1 MIGYPAIAAI
11 SAAILA
17 YEVLLVRLFAITQW
31 HHFAFMAISIA
42 LLGFGVSGALLA
54 VFRRWFLARS
64 AGAFALAAALFAF
77 TSAAA
82 FLLAQRLPFNALE
95 IVWNPAQLL
104 YLSAIY
110 VLLAVPFTCGATCV
124 GLAFMQRSDAI
135 GRVYLWNLLGS
146 GAGALGIVGALSVLS
161 PTGCLAAV
169 AALGLAAGLLTEIR
183 KEAARRMAAL
193 GGLALLGAAVWAALP
208 PSWSELRIS
217 EYKGLSRALSVQ
229 DAKLVR
235 EYSGPLALL
244 SVVESPTVPFR
255 HAPGLSLLAP
265 ALPAEQIGV
274 FVDGDALTTID
285 AFDGRA
291 EQLAYLGYST
301 DALAYALTARPEV
314 LVLGAAGGRAVLQAI
329 AHGAAH
335 IDAVELNPDMV
346 RLVREDFAGFAGGI
360 YDRPDVT
367 IHVAEARRFLA
378 AAPRAWDVI
387 QLPDL
392 GASGAA
398 AGGRGL
404 SESYLYTV
412 EAFEAYHRHLE
423 PGGWLSVTGAVD
435 LPPRSAL
442 KLVATALGALERRGV
457 ESPAASLVL
466 MRGLTTFTLLMKRG
480 AVGEGDIAAVKSF
493 ARSRSFD
500 LDHYPG
506 MPRAEANQFNVQA
519 APELFDGV
527 AALAGRD
534 RDAFI
539 SRYKFDIAPATDDRP
554 YFHNFFRWRT
564 APELIALRSLGGAAM
579 LEWGELVV
587 AATLVQAVVL
597 SALLILLPLWLG
609 ARPSQAGRRHLAHRR
624 LFLRPRPRLPV
635 RGDRLHPEVHAVSRP
650 SALRRLGGAD
660 RLPGLRRSRRR
671 RFGGARATAAA
682 APVSAI
688 DVAVVG
694 IAAVALTYLVA
705 LPAIFEA
712 LAHLSD
718 AARVAL
724 ALALIAP
731 LGFCMGMPFPLG
743 LTRVARLDP
752 AFVPWA
758 WGLNGCASVV
768 SAAAATLLAMHL
780 GFSATVAIAV
790 ALYGFAAL
798 AFRAPAGAAAS
809 PGRARR
815 P

>member
-64 AGAFALAAALFAF
+64 AGAFALAAASFAVS
-77 TSAAA
+77 SAAA
-82 FLLAQRLPFNALE
+82 FLLAQRLPFNPLE
-95 IVWNPAQLL
+95 IVWDPAQLL

-146 GAGALGIVGALSVLS
+146 GAGALGIVGALSVLP
-161 PTGCLAAV
+161 PTGCLLAV

-208 PSWSELRIS
+208 PSWRELRVS

-229 DAKLVR
+229 DARLVA
-235 EYSGPLALL
+235 EHSGPLALL

-329 AHGAAH
+329 AHRAAH

-378 AAPRAWDVI
+378 ASPRAWDVI

-412 EAFEAYHRHLE
+412 EAFEDYYRHLE

-457 ESPAASLVL
+457 ESPPASLVL
-466 MRGLTTFTLLMKRG
+466 IRGLTTFTLLMKRG

-506 MPRAEANQFNVQA
+506 MPRAEANQVNVQA

-554 YFHNFFRWRT
+554 YFHSFFRWRT

-587 AATLVQAVVL
+587 AATLVQAVAL

-609 ARPSQAGRRHLAHRR
+609 AGLRRPSGITWRIGGYFFALGLAFLFVEIAFIQKFTLYLGHPIYAVSVVLTGFLVFAGLGAGASAGLDRRMRAAFGHRRRGRRDRR
-624 LFLRPRPRLPV
+624 RRPRL
-635 RGDRLHPEVHAVSRP
+635 SRCA
-650 SALRRLGGAD
+650 SADIR
-660 RLPGLRRSRRR
+660 
-671 RFGGARATAAA
+671 GARAS
-682 APVSAI
+682 PRRR
-688 DVAVVG
+688 
-694 IAAVALTYLVA
+694 
-705 LPAIFEA
+705 
-712 LAHLSD
+712 D
-718 AARVAL
+718 AWRS
-724 ALALIAP
+724 
-731 LGFCMGMPFPLG
+731 
-743 LTRVARLDP
+743 RWR
-752 AFVPWA
+752 
-758 WGLNGCASVV
+758 
-768 SAAAATLLAMHL
+768 
-780 GFSATVAIAV
+780 
-790 ALYGFAAL
+790 
-798 AFRAPAGAAAS
+798 
-809 PGRARR
+809 
-815 P
+815 